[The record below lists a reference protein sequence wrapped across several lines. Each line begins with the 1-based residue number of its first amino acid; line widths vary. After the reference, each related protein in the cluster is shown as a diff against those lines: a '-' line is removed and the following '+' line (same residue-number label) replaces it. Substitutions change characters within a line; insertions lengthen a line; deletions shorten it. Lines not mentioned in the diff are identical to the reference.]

1 MRAGNIKQFTR
12 FSQFT
17 NVREFNE
24 HKKRFIDEN
33 PQLFTKSEFMAFEL
47 LSQYSVVVP
56 GVANAKIDTL
66 VERSSAKG
74 AGVSRASII
83 RMLRKAKK
91 AGILT
96 IHKTY
101 RSGGG
106 FAHNV
111 FVFNRFDPP
120 PETEVIQRAED
131 ETPCD
136 SRDEQTKYETETIN
150 LLKNHQDQK
159 INIRKES
166 VSTNTTPDDP
176 SLKDL
181 DETFTPDNVPKE
193 FIQTVKPFYNRA
205 IEIYKFWQ
213 KARLAYNKY
222 NFDMPLEFMIPVV
235 IDAFKTTVFHY
246 KHRKINTTFV
256 QYFYGT
262 LKGMFGVL
270 KRKEHMAK
278 KPRYN
283 WLEDVG
289 CD

>member
-1 MRAGNIKQFTR
+1 LRAGNIKQFTR

-17 NVREFNE
+17 NVGEFNE
-24 HKKRFIDEN
+24 HKKCFLDEN
-33 PQLFTKSEFMAFEL
+33 PQLLTKSEFMAFEL

-66 VERSSAKG
+66 VERSSEKG
-74 AGVSRASII
+74 AGVSRASFI

-96 IHKTY
+96 VHKTY

-120 PETEVIQRAED
+120 SETEVIQRVED

-136 SRDEQTKYETETIN
+136 SKVEHTKWEAETIN
-150 LLKNHQDQK
+150 LLRNHQDQK
-159 INIRKES
+159 INIRKENA
-166 VSTNTTPDDP
+166 STNTTPENP
-176 SLKDL
+176 TLKDL
-181 DETFTPDNVPKE
+181 DETYTPDNVPKE

-205 IEIYKFWQ
+205 IEIYRFWQ

-222 NFDMPLEFMIPVV
+222 NFDMPLEFMIHVV

-246 KHRKINTTFV
+246 KHRKIKTTFV

-262 LKGMFGVL
+262 LKGMFGVQ
-270 KRKEHMAK
+270 KRKEHMSK

-283 WLEDVG
+283 WLEDVE
-289 CD
+289 CN

>member
-1 MRAGNIKQFTR
+1 M
-12 FSQFT
+12 
-17 NVREFNE
+17 NVEEFNE
-24 HKKRFIDEN
+24 HKKDFLDGN
-33 PQLFTKSEFMAFEL
+33 PQLFTKSEFKAFEL

-56 GVANAKIDTL
+56 GVANTKIDTL
-66 VERSSAKG
+66 VEKSAEKDG
-74 AGVSRASII
+74 GVSRASII

-91 AGILT
+91 AGILVV
-96 IHKTY
+96 HKTY
-101 RSGGG
+101 RASGG

-111 FVFNRFDPP
+111 FVFQRFDPP
-120 PETEVIQRAED
+120 GKTKVIHREED
-131 ETPCD
+131 ETSCE
-136 SRDEQTKYETETIN
+136 SNAKHTKYDEETIN
-150 LLKNHQDQK
+150 LLINHQGQK
-159 INIRKES
+159 INIRKED
-166 VSTNTTPDDP
+166 VSTDTTPENP

-205 IEIYKFWQ
+205 IEIYRFWQ

-222 NFDMPLEFMIPVV
+222 NFDMPLEFMVSVV

-262 LKGMFGVL
+262 LKGMFGVQ
-270 KRKEHMAK
+270 KRKEHIAK

-283 WLEDVG
+283 WLEDVE
-289 CD
+289 CE

>member
-17 NVREFNE
+17 NVGEFNE
-24 HKKRFIDEN
+24 HKKRFLDDH
-33 PQLFTKSEFMAFEL
+33 PQLFSKSEFKAFEL

-66 VERSSAKG
+66 VERSGEKG
-74 AGVSRASII
+74 EGVSRASII

-96 IHKTY
+96 VHKTY

-120 PETEVIQRAED
+120 SETGVIQREEN

-136 SRDEQTKYETETIN
+136 SRIEQTKCEAETIN
-150 LLKNHQDQK
+150 LLRNHQDQK

-166 VSTNTTPDDP
+166 ASTNTTPDDP

-193 FIQTVKPFYNRA
+193 FIQAVKPFYNRA
-205 IEIYKFWQ
+205 IEIYRFWQ

-222 NFDMPLEFMIPVV
+222 NFDMPLEFMTHVV
-235 IDAFKTTVFHY
+235 IDAFKTTIFHY

-262 LKGMFGVL
+262 LNGMFGVQ

-283 WLEDVG
+283 WLEDVA

>member
-17 NVREFNE
+17 NVGEFNE
-24 HKKRFIDEN
+24 HKKCFLDEN

-66 VERSSAKG
+66 VERSSEKG
-74 AGVSRASII
+74 SGVSRASFI

-96 IHKTY
+96 VHKTY

-120 PETEVIQRAED
+120 SETEVIQRVED

-136 SRDEQTKYETETIN
+136 SKVEHTKWEAETIN
-150 LLKNHQDQK
+150 LLRNHQDQK
-159 INIRKES
+159 INIRKEN
-166 VSTNTTPDDP
+166 VSTNTTPENP

-205 IEIYKFWQ
+205 IEIYRFWQ

-222 NFDMPLEFMIPVV
+222 NFDMPLEFMIHVV

-246 KHRKINTTFV
+246 RHRIINTTFV

-262 LKGMFGVL
+262 LKGMFGVQ
-270 KRKEHMAK
+270 KRKEHMSK

-283 WLEDVG
+283 WLEDVE
-289 CD
+289 CN